1 MKFWTALRWI
11 GTAVF
16 LIVLLLMSCNS
27 APKESNGTNQVLPR
41 AAPEFQH

>member
-1 MKFWTALRWI
+1 MKFWFLLRWFGTAL
-11 GTAVF
+11 F

-27 APKESNGTNQVLPR
+27 GPKEASGVKQVLPR